1 MKSTNLD
8 MKQQESARIFRSLH
22 QEAPLVLPNV
32 WDAISARMVEQAGAK
47 ALATTSAGISWS
59 LGLPDGGYLT
69 RETLCEVLR
78 NIVRVTALPVSADI
92 ERGYG
97 AETPDDIARTVS
109 MVLDTGVVG
118 INLEDAEG
126 PDGLQLRELEA
137 QVVRIARAR
146 EAAAGMGHDLFINA
160 RTDVYMVESGRS
172 ARQKINAVR
181 ERGAAY
187 ADAGADGLFVP
198 GVADI
203 ETIAQ
208 LVEQVDLPLNI
219 MAMGG
224 ALTHAALADAGVAR
238 ISTGP
243 ALTLGVASYL
253 RTTAEQ
259 LLQTGTLPADDAGLA
274 FSEMN
279 TVG

>member
-1 MKSTNLD
+1 MN
-8 MKQQESARIFRSLH
+8 QQESARIFRSLH
-22 QEAPLVLPNV
+22 QETPLVLPNV
-32 WDAISARMVEQAGAK
+32 WDAISARMVEQAGAR

-59 LGLPDGGYLT
+59 LGLPDGGHLT

-78 NIVRVTALPVSADI
+78 NIVRVTSLPVSADI

-97 AETPDDIARTVS
+97 KETPDDIARTVG
-109 MVLDTGVVG
+109 MVLDAGVVG

-126 PDGLQLRELEA
+126 PDGLQLRELDA

-146 EAAAGMGHDLFINA
+146 EVAIRMGHDLFINA
-160 RTDVYMVESGRS
+160 RTDVYMVDSGLS
-172 ARQKINAVR
+172 AREKINAVR
-181 ERGAAY
+181 ARAVAY
-187 ADAGADGLFVP
+187 ASAGADGLFVP
-198 GVADI
+198 GVTDLD
-203 ETIAQ
+203 TVAQ

-224 ALTHAALADAGVAR
+224 APTHAALAGAGVAR

-243 ALTLGVASYL
+243 ALTLGIASYL
-253 RTTAEQ
+253 RTTTEQ
-259 LLQTGTLPADDAGLA
+259 LMQTGGLQPGGSGVT

-279 TVG
+279 TVR